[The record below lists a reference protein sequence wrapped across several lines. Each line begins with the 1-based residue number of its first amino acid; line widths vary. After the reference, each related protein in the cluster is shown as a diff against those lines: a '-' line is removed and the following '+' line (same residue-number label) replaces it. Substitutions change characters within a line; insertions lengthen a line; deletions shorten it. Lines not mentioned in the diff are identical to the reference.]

1 MQTYTKKSN
10 NLILKL
16 IILLL
21 IIANVSIIAINFSNA
36 KKEDE
41 ITYFT
46 GEILKPNHSANLV
59 DYLDEEGNIV
69 ISPIN
74 INTSI
79 NKLYNIDPT
88 NTKISSYLA
97 ISLEESNELEKTIN
111 SSLNIVPSNK
121 TEIDDLY
128 ISYITILNN
137 YRNYTIDDINDLS
150 PTKKEELLLLLHKTI
165 ISYDTITGTN
175 ISSKRY
181 IENYKLTTEQYN
193 INSYAIYEMI
203 ITCLDNYETYTYQNK
218 ITNYS
223 EIIYN
228 NDLLIQPKKR
238 KKQEYPEIN
247 NVTLSGISYNDK
259 EITTQTINNKIKE
272 QTNNKVKYIVN
283 EDEINT
289 NELYQIN
296 TFNFESIW
304 EENFSKEYIW
314 DNEFI
319 TFDNHIEIVEMLYE
333 KQDFYLEN
341 KKAYGFIKD
350 FKGSKY
356 SFIGILP
363 KEEGNFTLSSLNIE
377 SLLKNKVYNN
387 TTISIPKF
395 TIQYNTNLTNLYN
408 EIGIENTNNT
418 LELEHIS
425 EQVTLNYMVSKISI
439 TIDEKGTNDGNI
451 RSTQLETKDID
462 DESKQIYLNRPFAFL
477 IIDNE
482 TNNVLL
488 IGKVTNPNK

>member
-289 NELYQIN
+289 NGLYQIN

-418 LELEHIS
+418 LELEHLS

>member
-79 NKLYNIDPT
+79 NKLYNMDPT

-418 LELEHIS
+418 LELEHLS

>member
-418 LELEHIS
+418 LELEHLS

-462 DESKQIYLNRPFAFL
+462 EESKQIYLNRPFAFL

>member
-289 NELYQIN
+289 NGLYQIN

-418 LELEHIS
+418 LELEHLS

-462 DESKQIYLNRPFAFL
+462 EESKQIYLNRPFAFL

>member
-289 NELYQIN
+289 NGLYQIN

-350 FKGSKY
+350 FKDSKY

-418 LELEHIS
+418 LELEHLS

>member
-46 GEILKPNHSANLV
+46 GEILKPNHSANLI

-79 NKLYNIDPT
+79 NKLYNIYPT

-137 YRNYTIDDINDLS
+137 YRNYNIDDINDLS

-341 KKAYGFIKD
+341 KHAYGFIKD
-350 FKGSKY
+350 FKDSKY

-418 LELEHIS
+418 LELEHLS

-462 DESKQIYLNRPFAFL
+462 EESKQIYLNRPFAFL

>member
-350 FKGSKY
+350 FKDSKY

-418 LELEHIS
+418 LELEHLS

>member
-1 MQTYTKKSN
+1 MQTHTKKSN

-88 NTKISSYLA
+88 NAKISSYLA

-175 ISSKRY
+175 ISSKRH

-350 FKGSKY
+350 FKDSKY

-418 LELEHIS
+418 LELEHLS

-462 DESKQIYLNRPFAFL
+462 EESKQIYLNRPFAFL

>member
-137 YRNYTIDDINDLS
+137 YRNYNIDDINDLS

-395 TIQYNTNLTNLYN
+395 TVQYNTNLTNLYN

-418 LELEHIS
+418 LELEHLS

-462 DESKQIYLNRPFAFL
+462 EESKQIYLNRPFAFL

>member
-137 YRNYTIDDINDLS
+137 YRNYNIDDINDLS

-408 EIGIENTNNT
+408 ELGIENTNNT
-418 LELEHIS
+418 LELEHLS

-462 DESKQIYLNRPFAFL
+462 EESKQIYLNRPFAFL

>member
-1 MQTYTKKSN
+1 MQTHTKKTN
-10 NLILKL
+10 NITLKI

-21 IIANVSIIAINFSNA
+21 IIANASVIAIKFSNA
-36 KKEDE
+36 KKEE
-41 ITYFT
+41 EQTYFT

-74 INTSI
+74 INTSL
-79 NKLYNIDPT
+79 NKLYNMNL
-88 NTKISSYLA
+88 NTEDISSYL
-97 ISLEESNELEKTIN
+97 SLTLEESNSLEQDINTSLTIY
-111 SSLNIVPSNK
+111 PK
-121 TEIDDLY
+121 EQTDIDILY
-128 ISYITILNN
+128 INYITTLNN
-137 YRNYTIDDINDLS
+137 YRNYRVDDINDLS
-150 PTKKEELLLLLHKTI
+150 HTQKEELLILLHKTI
-165 ISYDTITGTN
+165 LSYDTITGKN
-175 ISSKRY
+175 SSSKKY

-223 EIIYN
+223 ETIYN
-228 NDLLIQPKKR
+228 NDLLIMPKKR
-238 KKQEYPEIN
+238 SKQQYPEIN
-247 NVTLSGISYNDK
+247 NVILTGVSYSDTNL
-259 EITTQTINNKIKE
+259 TTQTINNKIKE

-283 EDEINT
+283 EDEISKN
-289 NELYQIN
+289 NLYQIN

-333 KQDFYLEN
+333 EQDFYLEN

-350 FKGSKY
+350 FKDSKY

-377 SLLKNKVYNN
+377 SLLKNKVYKE

-395 TIQYNTNLTNLYN
+395 QVQYNTKLDKLYN

-418 LELEHIS
+418 LTIDNLS
-425 EQVTLNYMVSKISI
+425 EEVKLDYMVSKISI
-439 TIDEKGTNDGNI
+439 TIDEKGTNKGNI
-451 RSTQLETKDID
+451 RSTQLETKNIN
-462 DESKQIYLNRPFAFL
+462 ESTKQLYLNRPFAFM

>member
-137 YRNYTIDDINDLS
+137 YRNYNIDDINDLS

-165 ISYDTITGTN
+165 ISYDTITGAN

-247 NVTLSGISYNDK
+247 NVTLSGISYNNK
-259 EITTQTINNKIKE
+259 ETTTQTINNKIKE

-314 DNEFI
+314 DNEFV
-319 TFDNHIEIVEMLYE
+319 TFDNQGGTMNKVQYFAGGGQPQAHNQQADAFMKAVLNGDQGAIGQLIQLANKGDKNATQLIQTILQEEQKGNTQVAKAASVIKQLVNSAKWGSKLQYMRSLKYAKGGKSCPVCEQQVEM
-333 KQDFYLEN
+333 KKCGG
-341 KKAYGFIKD
+341 KKAKKRYFG
-350 FKGSKY
+350 G
-356 SFIGILP
+356 
-363 KEEGNFTLSSLNIE
+363 
-377 SLLKNKVYNN
+377 
-387 TTISIPKF
+387 
-395 TIQYNTNLTNLYN
+395 
-408 EIGIENTNNT
+408 
-418 LELEHIS
+418 
-425 EQVTLNYMVSKISI
+425 
-439 TIDEKGTNDGNI
+439 
-451 RSTQLETKDID
+451 
-462 DESKQIYLNRPFAFL
+462 YL
-477 IIDNE
+477 
-482 TNNVLL
+482 
-488 IGKVTNPNK
+488 

>member
-247 NVTLSGISYNDK
+247 NVTLSGISYKDK

-418 LELEHIS
+418 LELEHLS

>member
-408 EIGIENTNNT
+408 ELGIENTNNT
-418 LELEHIS
+418 LELEHLS

-462 DESKQIYLNRPFAFL
+462 EESKQIYLNRPFAFL

>member
-137 YRNYTIDDINDLS
+137 YRNYNIDDINDLS

-350 FKGSKY
+350 FKDSKY

-395 TIQYNTNLTNLYN
+395 TVQYNTNLTNLYN

-418 LELEHIS
+418 LELEHLN

-462 DESKQIYLNRPFAFL
+462 EESKQIYLNRPFAFL

>member
-21 IIANVSIIAINFSNA
+21 IIANASIIAINFSNA

-418 LELEHIS
+418 LELEHLS

-462 DESKQIYLNRPFAFL
+462 EESKQIYLNRPFAFL

>member
-408 EIGIENTNNT
+408 ELGIENTNNT
-418 LELEHIS
+418 LELEHLS

>member
-36 KKEDE
+36 KKTEE
-41 ITYFT
+41 TTYFT

-408 EIGIENTNNT
+408 ELGIENTNNT
-418 LELEHIS
+418 LELEHLS

>member
-350 FKGSKY
+350 FKDSKY

-418 LELEHIS
+418 LELEHLS

-462 DESKQIYLNRPFAFL
+462 EESKQIYLNRPFAFL

>member
-88 NTKISSYLA
+88 NTEISSYLA

-289 NELYQIN
+289 NGLYQIN

-350 FKGSKY
+350 FKDSKY

-418 LELEHIS
+418 LELEHLS

-462 DESKQIYLNRPFAFL
+462 DESKQIYLNRPFAFV

>member
-79 NKLYNIDPT
+79 NKLFNIDPT

-289 NELYQIN
+289 NGLYQIN

-350 FKGSKY
+350 FKDSKY

-418 LELEHIS
+418 LELEHLS

>member
-418 LELEHIS
+418 LELEHLS